1 MLNKQ
6 FIELKWTINFW
17 FVSRLLWASLVAQ
30 TVKRLS
36 ATRLRSLGWEE
47 PLGKEMAAHSSIVAW
62 KIPGTE
68 EPARLQSMGSQRVGH
83 DWATSLSKPKIFANE
98 RILLS
103 SALEQKGKCL
113 RTLFSWIFFLFL
125 SFVLSSCSYTCA
137 IIPKI
142 KVYYQIPFHI
152 KTENWKTQEM
162 MVLIYAFN
170 SLWS

>member
-1 MLNKQ
+1 MPPRYAYIRAL
-6 FIELKWTINFW
+6 
-17 FVSRLLWASLVAQ
+17 LVAQ
-30 TVKRLS
+30 MVSHLS
-36 ATRLRSLGWEE
+36 PMQETWVWYLGQED
-47 PLGKEMAAHSSIVAW
+47 PLEKGRAAHSSVLAW
-62 KIPGTE
+62 RIPWTE
-68 EPARLQSMGSQRVGH
+68 EPGRLQSMGSQRVGH

-142 KVYYQIPFHI
+142 KVYYQIHPKFINDSDQHWII
-152 KTENWKTQEM
+152 KLPSEHYGYN
-162 MVLIYAFN
+162 
-170 SLWS
+170 